1 MKKVVAIFL
10 FAAVSFNGYA
20 QEENAKG
27 TTAKSVTSSMFW
39 VGVES
44 STVAYFN
51 SDTKD
56 SSGVQVY
63 LSPYLNYNHKSGFGI
78 KLKSYS
84 VPFGSDPGFY
94 MTSFQPYFA
103 RYDGKFYPYISYTR
117 YIQHNN
123 PSVPYSPIQNEIYAH
138 LRFRTKIIDPWV
150 GVDYG
155 FGQDEENNNEA
166 ANDINTFIAL
176 SHLFILYEP
185 FKIGNSSLGI
195 RPMAQMNAGTDRY
208 FKYLKTTK
216 YISRNPNNNGNMG
229 YGKGSGGSG
238 GNGQG
243 SGGNGSGSGTSTP
256 TATEEVTYTI
266 STENQFAISNI
277 EVNLSLMW
285 FIGKISIE
293 PSGSVYFP
301 MRGTDRS
308 AYGYWQ
314 INLNYWFQ

>member
-1 MKKVVAIFL
+1 MKKAAPAIL
-10 FAAVSFNGYA
+10 FVFISLYGLA
-20 QEENAKG
+20 QEENSKG
-27 TTAKSVTSSMFW
+27 TTGNSVNYSMFW
-39 VGVES
+39 TGIET
-44 STVAYFN
+44 STVSYLN

-56 SSGVQVY
+56 SSGVQAY
-63 LSPYLNYNHKSGFGI
+63 LAPYVNYNHKSGFGM

-94 MTSFQPYFA
+94 MTSVQPYFA
-103 RYDGKFYPYISYTR
+103 RYDGKFYPFVSYTR

-138 LRFRTKIIDPWV
+138 LRFRTKIIDPWI

-155 FGQDEENNNEA
+155 FGKDEQNNDESA
-166 ANDINTFIAL
+166 SDINTFIAI

-185 FKIGNSSLGI
+185 FKMSNSSLGI

-216 YISRNPNNNGNMG
+216 YISQNPNGTNTG
-229 YGKGSGGSG
+229 Y

-243 SGGNGSGSGTSTP
+243 GTGSGNGGNGPGNGGNTGSTT
-256 TATEEVTYTI
+256 TEETTYTV
-266 STENQFAISNI
+266 SEENKFAISNL

-285 FIGKISIE
+285 FIGQFSIE
-293 PSGSVYFP
+293 PSGSMYFP
-301 MRGTDRS
+301 MRGDNRTP
-308 AYGYWQ
+308 YGYWQ
-314 INLNYWFQ
+314 LNLNYWFK